1 MQSTTS
7 PLTRYRLQLW
17 MARVLRLARYPSIYK
32 SAHSLVLRALVIIMD
47 GKAAWEEILILDYY
61 SSAVAV
67 A

>member
-1 MQSTTS
+1 M
-7 PLTRYRLQLW
+7 
-17 MARVLRLARYPSIYK
+17 LRLARYPSIYK